1 MGRGCNPRGQ
11 NCRRRFSNA
20 SWILEQ
26 VGHVLEQGKGR
37 EGLLGRGVS
46 VSACAYTLPR
56 SAYCLMP
63 TAYCLLPPDCCLCCA
78 AVSHVCVCVCV
89 RRIDSRSKT
98 ILLGSQVCVCVWPHH
113 SHGEATELP
122 FVVAC
127 CCCYRFYYYLHSL
140 LLLLLL
146 LMLLL

>member
-46 VSACAYTLPR
+46 VSACAYTLSR
-56 SAYCLMP
+56 SAYCLLP
-63 TAYCLLPPDCCLCCA
+63 TAYCLLPTACA
-78 AVSHVCVCVCV
+78 VLLSAMYVYVCVCAESIHVVKQFYLGPRCVCVCGPTTRMV
-89 RRIDSRSKT
+89 RPQSYRSSSR
-98 ILLGSQVCVCVWPHH
+98 
-113 SHGEATELP
+113 A
-122 FVVAC
+122 
-127 CCCYRFYYYLHSL
+127 SL
-140 LLLLLL
+140 LCAIAATVAAAIVAAIT
-146 LMLLL
+146 

>member
-46 VSACAYTLPR
+46 VSACAYTLSR
-56 SAYCLMP
+56 SAYCLLP
-63 TAYCLLPPDCCLCCA
+63 TAYCLCCA

-122 FVVAC
+122 FVFACIVAARYYCYC
-127 CCCYRFYYYLHSL
+127 CCAL
-140 LLLLLL
+140 LLLLSPK
-146 LMLLL
+146 